1 MPQQKRAP
9 RTALAALIAA
19 TLVAPASR
27 ARADTYY
34 VSTTGNDASSGTTT
48 NAPFKSVT
56 KALSVVNPGDTI
68 YVRPGT
74 YSGAHLAARS
84 GTAESP
90 IRLIGDS
97 DGAIFGTPGV
107 VTLSWNPRD
116 ALVITADYFELHNI
130 RITSTRIGVTWTN
143 VVGGR
148 MVGCT
153 LESCHHMN
161 MLANGSE
168 VSVEKSEIREARGPG
183 ITVGSGSILT
193 ISDSKVLVS
202 SHDGIVVSTGGRA
215 EILRCN
221 ISNNRQDGVDVQGG
235 SARIVSC
242 LVSANSNSG
251 VSISTGGS
259 ATLEVWNSTVVS
271 NRNSG
276 VNAPAGSSVVRNCIL
291 TGNSNYGIT
300 TSASMDASYN
310 LFYANKSGVVKGIAL
325 SATDIVADPLF
336 DDKTLYTL
344 DPASPAIN
352 AGVSPGVPVTLDLVG
367 MPRPGGGRYDLGAYE
382 SDAPVEP
389 TAIPVRVVRWR
400 EVGATESE

>member
-1 MPQQKRAP
+1 MPQRASAN
-9 RTALAALIAA
+9 RKILVALIAA
-19 TLVAPASR
+19 FTMTPA
-27 ARADTYY
+27 ARVQADTYY
-34 VSTTGNDASSGTTT
+34 VSTTGNDAASGTTT
-48 NAPFKSVT
+48 GAPFKTVT
-56 KALSVVNPGDTI
+56 KALSVVSPGDTI
-68 YVRPGT
+68 YVCPGT
-74 YSGAHLAARS
+74 YSGAHLATRS
-84 GTAESP
+84 GTAVSP

-97 DGAIFGTPGV
+97 DGAIFGSPGV
-107 VTLSWNPRD
+107 VTLSWNPLD
-116 ALVITADYFELHNI
+116 ALVITADYFEIHNI

-168 VSVEKSEIREARGPG
+168 VSVEASEIREARGPG
-183 ITVGSGSILT
+183 ITVGSGSTLT

-215 EILRCN
+215 DIFRCS
-221 ISNNRQDGVDVQGG
+221 ISNNRQDGIDVQGG
-235 SARIVSC
+235 SARIISC

-251 VSISTGGS
+251 VSISTGS
-259 ATLEVWNSTVVS
+259 NATLEVWNSTVVS
-271 NRNSG
+271 NKNSG

-310 LFYANKSGVVKGIAL
+310 LFYGNKSGIVKGISL
-325 SATDIVADPLF
+325 SATDLVADPLF
-336 DDKTLYTL
+336 ADKALYTL

-352 AGVSPGVPVTLDLVG
+352 AGTSPGVPVTLDLVG

-382 SDAPVEP
+382 SDAPIERA
-389 TAIPVRVVRWR
+389 AIPVRVVRWR
-400 EVGATESE
+400 EVGGNESE